1 MIDYSRYLN
10 STVKDIQP
18 SGIRKFFDI
27 VAEDKSAVS
36 LGVGEPDF
44 DTPWLGRNAAIK
56 SIQKGFTQYSSNCG
70 MPLLRELISDYYSS
84 RFGVKYDPA
93 HEIIVTVGASEAI
106 DLALRAIIEPG
117 DEVLVPDQSYVSYC
131 PCVKLSGGVPVPVKC
146 SADNGFIL
154 TPEHLLASV
163 SDKTKAV
170 ILPYPNNPTGKLID
184 KELLTEI
191 IAKCRKLNIKI
202 LIDECFMDFVADEN
216 AYSMIEKLQS
226 NNNLIILKA
235 FTKTYA
241 MPGLRLGYCLTADTD
256 LLLRLHECGQ
266 DWNVSVPAQEA
277 GCAALDET
285 AYVEKA
291 KKLIAKERRYL
302 TAALNRLGARTYG
315 SEANYIFFKL
325 EQPQDLKEQLLKKG
339 FLIRSCANYHNLN
352 GNYYRIAVK
361 RHAVNI
367 RFIKALKEVQNNAL
381 INGDN

>member
-1 MIDYSRYLN
+1 MTVAAHGGDIYQNQITYDFSVNTNPLPLPEILQKRMAEAAVHSNRY
-10 STVKDIQP
+10 P
-18 SGIRKFFDI
+18 
-27 VAEDKSAVS
+27 
-36 LGVGEPDF
+36 
-44 DTPWLGRNAAIK
+44 
-56 SIQKGFTQYSSNCG
+56 QYDNV
-70 MPLLRELISDYYSS
+70 LLRERLAALYGFSTEEVVCGNGASEL
-84 RFGVKYDPA
+84 FVA
-93 HEIIVTVGASEAI
+93 IVHALRPKRVGILAPSFSGYAWAAQTVGAEICSI
-106 DLALRAIIEPG
+106 PLREENNFEP
-117 DEVLVPDQSYVSYC
+117 QSDI
-131 PCVKLSGGVPVPVKC
+131 LRQ
-146 SADNGFIL
+146 L
-154 TPEHLLASV
+154 TPDIDFV
-163 SDKTKAV
+163 V
-170 ILPYPNNPTGKLID
+170 ICNPNNPTGKLIN

-191 IAKCRKLNIKI
+191 IEKCQKLNIKI

-302 TAALNRLGARTYG
+302 TAALNRLGAKTYG

-325 EQPQDLKEQLLKKG
+325 EQPQDLKEQLLKNG

>member
-1 MIDYSRYLN
+1 MNNKRHKHGGDIYSEACTLDYSANINPLGPPSSVIEAVYRSMEQIVNYPDVQCRKLCHAIAEHEYVKEEQVICTNGASELLYAFAAALKPKKALLLAPTFADYEKALRSVGCRIDYY
-10 STVKDIQP
+10 
-18 SGIRKFFDI
+18 
-27 VAEDKSAVS
+27 
-36 LGVGEPDF
+36 
-44 DTPWLGRNAAIK
+44 
-56 SIQKGFTQYSSNCG
+56 
-70 MPLLRELISDYYSS
+70 LLREENNFEPQSD
-84 RFGVKYDPA
+84 
-93 HEIIVTVGASEAI
+93 I
-106 DLALRAIIEPG
+106 LR
-117 DEVLVPDQSYVSYC
+117 Q
-131 PCVKLSGGVPVPVKC
+131 
-146 SADNGFIL
+146 L
-154 TPEHLLASV
+154 TPDIDFV
-163 SDKTKAV
+163 V
-170 ILPYPNNPTGKLID
+170 ICNPNNPTGKLIN

-191 IAKCRKLNIKI
+191 IAKCQKLNIKI

-241 MPGLRLGYCLTADTD
+241 MPGLRLGYCLTADTN
-256 LLLRLHECGQ
+256 LLLCLHECGQ

-302 TAALNRLGARTYG
+302 TAALNRLGAKTYG

>member
-1 MIDYSRYLN
+1 MLQEENNFEPQS
-10 STVKDIQP
+10 DI
-18 SGIRKFFDI
+18 
-27 VAEDKSAVS
+27 
-36 LGVGEPDF
+36 
-44 DTPWLGRNAAIK
+44 
-56 SIQKGFTQYSSNCG
+56 
-70 MPLLRELISDYYSS
+70 LR
-84 RFGVKYDPA
+84 
-93 HEIIVTVGASEAI
+93 
-106 DLALRAIIEPG
+106 
-117 DEVLVPDQSYVSYC
+117 Q
-131 PCVKLSGGVPVPVKC
+131 
-146 SADNGFIL
+146 L
-154 TPEHLLASV
+154 TPDIDFV
-163 SDKTKAV
+163 V
-170 ILPYPNNPTGKLID
+170 ICNPNNPTGKLID

-191 IAKCRKLNIKI
+191 IEKCQKLNIKI

-241 MPGLRLGYCLTADTD
+241 MPGLRLGYCLTSDTD
-256 LLLRLHECGQ
+256 LLLRMHECGQ

-302 TAALNRLGARTYG
+302 TAALNRLGAKTYG

-325 EQPQDLKEQLLKKG
+325 EQPHDLKEQLLKKG

>member
-1 MIDYSRYLN
+1 
-10 STVKDIQP
+10 
-18 SGIRKFFDI
+18 
-27 VAEDKSAVS
+27 
-36 LGVGEPDF
+36 
-44 DTPWLGRNAAIK
+44 
-56 SIQKGFTQYSSNCG
+56 
-70 MPLLRELISDYYSS
+70 
-84 RFGVKYDPA
+84 
-93 HEIIVTVGASEAI
+93 
-106 DLALRAIIEPG
+106 
-117 DEVLVPDQSYVSYC
+117 
-131 PCVKLSGGVPVPVKC
+131 
-146 SADNGFIL
+146 
-154 TPEHLLASV
+154 
-163 SDKTKAV
+163 
-170 ILPYPNNPTGKLID
+170 
-184 KELLTEI
+184 
-191 IAKCRKLNIKI
+191 
-202 LIDECFMDFVADEN
+202 
-216 AYSMIEKLQS
+216 
-226 NNNLIILKA
+226 
-235 FTKTYA
+235 

-256 LLLRLHECGQ
+256 LLLCLHECGQ

-302 TAALNRLGARTYG
+302 TAALNRLGAKTYG